1 MTAEAGH
8 GSEVAILNEVLEH
21 SRSAV
26 SLMQRYLR
34 GTADEEVRSGL
45 REAIVSQARICSA
58 VYQHIRR
65 LGGEPSV
72 TVAPLAAGS
81 RTLTDPSQ
89 QLEVLATLLEEFVE
103 LVALHVSSLD
113 ALCRDFFDR
122 ALPQERLHFA
132 WARSLSLRRRL

>member
-8 GSEVAILNEVLEH
+8 GGEVAILNRVLEH

-26 SLMQRYLR
+26 SLMQGYLR
-34 GTADEEVRSGL
+34 ATVDEEIRTGM

-65 LGGEPSV
+65 LGGEPSAA
-72 TVAPLAAGS
+72 VAPLAEES
-81 RTLTDPSQ
+81 RTFTDPSQ
-89 QLEVLATLLEEFVE
+89 QLGVLATLLEDIVD
-103 LVALHVSSLD
+103 LVALHVSSMD
-113 ALCRDFFDR
+113 ALCREFFDQ
-122 ALPQERLHFA
+122 ALPQQRQHFA